1 MSNFSREFKV
11 GVITLIALG
20 VVVGFTLF
28 TDDRTGVTS
37 ADRYSLYADFP
48 TATGVYAGTQ
58 VRIAGVTVGSVRE
71 ISLVNGQARMRLE
84 MSGDVELSRESFG
97 VMASNGILGDKVI
110 NLTPG
115 PPGELLVDQD
125 ILPIKITGPDLEMLS
140 NRADQISADVEV
152 ITAKFRLLMEGETPA
167 RIEATIKSLDET
179 VNRVNGLTAAQS
191 DEISAVV
198 KNLEQASALLKLQ
211 IERTGGQVDTEMA
224 SVGAA
229 MDKLDATLVEVEEIA
244 AKVNRGEGTLGALV
258 NDDGAVRELES
269 ALEEVTNTVTEVNNL
284 VRSVTELQT
293 EVYYDGAVYFGT
305 NPNAPGFTENP
316 VAGGMRNALGARL
329 MPREDYWYNV
339 EVVSHP
345 IGNIDPTTTISPEY
359 GSSWSQ
365 YTITSGYRFSFQ
377 LARRYGPMV
386 LRFGVKDSAGGVG
399 LDGMLL
405 RDRVKLSVDL
415 YDFMVGSYPVFN
427 GTPVLNLGARVEPMK
442 HLYLQAGAHNVLLG
456 AQYGYFT
463 GYVGGGFTFTD
474 DDLRWILAL
483 LPTP

>member
-48 TATGVYAGTQ
+48 SATGVYAGTQ

-71 ISLVNGQARMRLE
+71 ISLVDGKARMRLE

-198 KNLEQASALLKLQ
+198 KNLEEASALLKLQ

-269 ALEEVTNTVTEVNNL
+269 ALEEVTNTD
-284 VRSVTELQT
+284 RKSV
-293 EVYYDGAVYFGT
+293 V
-305 NPNAPGFTENP
+305 
-316 VAGGMRNALGARL
+316 
-329 MPREDYWYNV
+329 
-339 EVVSHP
+339 
-345 IGNIDPTTTISPEY
+345 
-359 GSSWSQ
+359 
-365 YTITSGYRFSFQ
+365 
-377 LARRYGPMV
+377 
-386 LRFGVKDSAGGVG
+386 
-399 LDGMLL
+399 
-405 RDRVKLSVDL
+405 
-415 YDFMVGSYPVFN
+415 
-427 GTPVLNLGARVEPMK
+427 
-442 HLYLQAGAHNVLLG
+442 
-456 AQYGYFT
+456 
-463 GYVGGGFTFTD
+463 
-474 DDLRWILAL
+474 
-483 LPTP
+483 

>member
-1 MSNFSREFKV
+1 MSSFSREFKV

-20 VVVGFTLF
+20 VAVGFTLF

-48 TATGVYAGTQ
+48 TASGVYIGTQ

-71 ISLVNGQARMRLE
+71 INLVNGQARMRLE

-125 ILPIKITGPDLEMLS
+125 VLPIKITGPDIEALS

-152 ITAKFRLLMEGETPA
+152 ITSKLRLLMEGETPA

-179 VNRVNGLTAAQS
+179 VNRVNGLSAAQS

-224 SVGAA
+224 SVGEA
-229 MDKLDATLVEVEEIA
+229 MDKLDATLAEVEEIA

-258 NDDGAVRELES
+258 NDDGAVRELEL
-269 ALEEVTNTVTEVNNL
+269 ALSEVTNTVTEVNNL

-305 NPNAPGFTENP
+305 DPNAPGFTENP

-339 EVVSHP
+339 ELVSHP

-359 GSSWSQ
+359 GSAWSQ
-365 YTITSGYRFSFQ
+365 YTISSGYRFSFP
-377 LARRYGPMV
+377 LRRR
-386 LRFGVKDSAGGVG
+386 LRLHG
-399 LDGMLL
+399 
-405 RDRVKLSVDL
+405 R
-415 YDFMVGSYPVFN
+415 
-427 GTPVLNLGARVEPMK
+427 
-442 HLYLQAGAHNVLLG
+442 
-456 AQYGYFT
+456 
-463 GYVGGGFTFTD
+463 
-474 DDLRWILAL
+474 L
-483 LPTP
+483 LPGV